1 MQPRILSPREDSA
14 VCACLCEK
22 RKGYAAEREREGRDS
37 RRRTHA
43 VDAMMALETLALGTS

>member
-1 MQPRILSPREDSA
+1 MQPRILGPREDSA